1 MFNGNNCTVNLHI
14 APNDPPLLTGF
25 RGLKPIFWSASNIF
39 EIKIIS
45 VAWVC
50 INLLFIFIR
59 MLCIVRI
66 YRFMQQP
73 TLKSTVDNLNS
84 SFNEEKKH
92 ICSIFNALRC
102 YYVMRERELQEFVC
116 FFLNAF
122 LYKNAACKKV
132 KCARKFLLLCFH
144 YGSLEP
150 WVSVG
155 IEINQLPFSAIP
167 MWLSFYLLYFGWM
180 LNEMKWRKKA
190 HTHFHCTV
198 SFWLFELCAIN
209 SSLLIKLINHSS
221 KLKRVSFLN

>member
-1 MFNGNNCTVNLHI
+1 MKRKNI
-14 APNDPPLLTGF
+14 
-25 RGLKPIFWSASNIF
+25 SALYSMRFAAITWCANVSCRNSYAF
-39 EIKIIS
+39 FK
-45 VAWVC
+45 
-50 INLLFIFIR
+50 
-59 MLCIVRI
+59 ML
-66 YRFMQQP
+66 
-73 TLKSTVDNLNS
+73 
-84 SFNEEKKH
+84 
-92 ICSIFNALRC
+92 
-102 YYVMRERELQEFVC
+102 
-116 FFLNAF
+116 F